1 MTPKE
6 RYAEANAAYKKS
18 WSDESY
24 VAIRRRYS
32 KATAEILNNPSSVA
46 AVAAYISAKA
56 AYDEREALIARLLR
70 EREAIYA
77 EMHS

>member
-1 MTPKE
+1 MTLKE
-6 RYAEANAAYKKS
+6 RYAEANTAYKKS

-24 VAIRRRYS
+24 VAIRRRYN
-32 KATAEILNNPSSVA
+32 KATEAILNNPSSVA
-46 AVAAYISAKA
+46 AVASYISAKA